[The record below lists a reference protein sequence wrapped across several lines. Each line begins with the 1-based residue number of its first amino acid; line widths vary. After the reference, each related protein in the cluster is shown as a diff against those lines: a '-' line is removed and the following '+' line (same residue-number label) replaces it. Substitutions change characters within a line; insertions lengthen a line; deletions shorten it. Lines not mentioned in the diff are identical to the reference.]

1 MTLKPVLPSVTQ
13 GVPTG
18 NITKKFKTMRKQ
30 SKNSKSTERT
40 LMAVLLIIVI
50 FVSPMSNFWA
60 ALDAPWFSPYLAWA
74 VAIFLSWLL
83 QHHIKDSLDK

>member
-1 MTLKPVLPSVTQ
+1 MP
-13 GVPTG
+13 
-18 NITKKFKTMRKQ
+18 KQ
-30 SKNSKSTERT
+30 PYHLNSTERT
-40 LMAVLLIIVI
+40 LIAVLLIIVI

-83 QHHIKDSLDK
+83 QRHIKDSLDK